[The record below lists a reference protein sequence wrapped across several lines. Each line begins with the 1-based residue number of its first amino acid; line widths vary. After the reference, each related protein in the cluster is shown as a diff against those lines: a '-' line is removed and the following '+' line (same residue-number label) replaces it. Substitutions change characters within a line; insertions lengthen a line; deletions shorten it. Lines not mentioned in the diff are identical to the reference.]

1 MKTRIFAS
9 VIGSLLLAIPTFA
22 QDKTTVTANST
33 DISDN
38 LDLKAV
44 ASIFGDASNLDD
56 FERRLNDPKAQI
68 SNLDLNNDNLV
79 DYLRVV
85 ESVDGNAHIIVIQAV
100 LDKDVYQD
108 VATVEVQKDSNNKVQ
123 VQVVGDVY
131 MYGANYIY
139 EPIYVH
145 TPVIYSTFWVSSY
158 RPYCSSWYW
167 NYYPSYYHCW
177 NPFPIFRYRNNISI
191 WINFGHT
198 YNYVSYRRCHTAYY
212 AYYGRRCNGY
222 EMRHP
227 NRSFAHRNVGYSNRY
242 DMDNHRDIKTRV
254 PGTRNLNTNLGTPR
268 SEANPRGN
276 TSTGTPKNL
285 EQPRGNA
292 NLGTPRSEANPRGNT
307 NVESPRGNTQPRGNA
322 NIGTPRNET
331 NPRGNTGTGTPRNLE
346 QPRGNSEPKVATS
359 PRGNSNIGT
368 PRNEGQ
374 PRAHANIGTPR
385 NTSPRVEM
393 PRNNTPRVESPRNN
407 SPRVESPRN
416 NTPRM
421 ESPRVNSQPRMEM
434 PRGGGSQPRMETPRG
449 NSQPRM
455 EMPRGGGSQPRMQ
468 SQGGG
473 GGSRGNGNHSGRG
486 GR

>member
-56 FERRLNDPKAQI
+56 FERRLNDPKSQI

-85 ESVDGNAHIIVIQAV
+85 ESVDGSAHIIVIQAV

-108 VATVEVQKDSNNKVQ
+108 VATVEVQRDSNNKVQ

-145 TPVIYSTFWVSSY
+145 TPVIYTTFWVSSY

-177 NPFPIFRYRNNISI
+177 NPYPIFRYRNNISI

-227 NRSFAHRNVGYSNRY
+227 NRSFAHRNAGYSNRY
-242 DMDNHRDIKTRV
+242 EMDSHRDIKTRV
-254 PGTRNLNTNLGTPR
+254 PGTRNLNTNVGTPR
-268 SEANPRGN
+268 NEAN
-276 TSTGTPKNL
+276 
-285 EQPRGNA
+285 PRGNA
-292 NLGTPRSEANPRGNT
+292 NLGTPKSEANPRGNA
-307 NVESPRGNTQPRGNA
+307 NIESPRGNAQPRGNA
-322 NIGTPRNET
+322 NISTPRNET
-331 NPRGNTGTGTPRNLE
+331 NPRGNTSTGTPRNLE

-374 PRAHANIGTPR
+374 PRAHANIETPR
-385 NTSPRVEM
+385 NSSPRVEM
-393 PRNNTPRVESPRNN
+393 PRNNTPRVET
-407 SPRVESPRN
+407 PRN

-421 ESPRVNSQPRMEM
+421 ETPRGNSQPRMEM
-434 PRGGGSQPRMETPRG
+434 PRGGG
-449 NSQPRM
+449 SQPRM

>member
-1 MKTRIFAS
+1 MKAKIFTS

-44 ASIFGDASNLDD
+44 ATIFGDASNLED
-56 FERRLNDPKAQI
+56 FEKRLNDPKSQI
-68 SNLDLNNDNLV
+68 TNLDLNNDNLV

-85 ESVDGNAHIIVIQAV
+85 ESVESNSHIIVIQAV

-145 TPVIYSTFWVSSY
+145 TPVIYTTFWVNHY

-177 NPFPIFRYRNNISI
+177 NPFPIFRYRNHISVH
-191 WINFGHT
+191 INFGHT
-198 YNYVSYRRCHTAYY
+198 YNYVSYRRCHTAYT

-222 EMRHP
+222 ERSHP
-227 NRSFAHRNVGYSNRY
+227 NYSFSHRNRGYSNRY
-242 DMDNHRDIKTRV
+242 DMDNHREIKTRV
-254 PGTRNLNTNLGTPR
+254 PGTRELNTNVGSPRNEAQPRAISEPR
-268 SEANPRGN
+268 SE
-276 TSTGTPKNL
+276 S
-285 EQPRGNA
+285 QPR
-292 NLGTPRSEANPRGNT
+292 
-307 NVESPRGNTQPRGNA
+307 
-322 NIGTPRNET
+322 T
-331 NPRGNTGTGTPRNLE
+331 NPRAI
-346 QPRGNSEPKVATS
+346 SE
-359 PRGNSNIGT
+359 
-368 PRNEGQ
+368 
-374 PRAHANIGTPR
+374 
-385 NTSPRVEM
+385 
-393 PRNNTPRVESPRNN
+393 PRVESQPRTNPRAISEPRAESQPRTNPRTN
-407 SPRVESPRN
+407 SEPRSESQPRTNPRAISEPRVESQPRTYN
-416 NTPRM
+416 PRENSPRIQSQPRM
-421 ESPRVNSQPRMEM
+421 ESPRV
-434 PRGGGSQPRMETPRG
+434 G

-455 EMPRGGGSQPRMQ
+455 ESSRGNGGSQ
-468 SQGGG
+468 
-473 GGSRGNGNHSGRG
+473 SRGNGNHSGRG